1 MPSIYDLYEFYLEAR
16 DLKDKAHVVV
26 IASARAENMPNP
38 RTHAPEK
45 KIVVKFQKARKSMIL
60 NKTQAGALAEI
71 CGTDDYTKWA
81 GSEVVLVAGTASN
94 GKQTIVVTDR
104 ANSGDIDLMYPK
116 DSEKPA

>member
-1 MPSIYDLYEFYLEAR
+1 MPSIYDMYEFYLEAR
-16 DLKDKAHVVV
+16 DLKDKAHVVIV
-26 IASARAENMPNP
+26 ASARAETMPNP

-45 KIVVKFQKARKSMIL
+45 KIVVKFMKARKSMIL

-104 ANSGDIDLMYPK
+104 ANSGDIDLMSDK
-116 DSEKPA
+116 KQEEG